1 MLRLQVL
8 EFMQRKR
15 AEVAERLQRE
25 SEAVRAPVLRRMEAR
40 RAAASVEQEQVSVI
54 ALTEKALRCGQQHKS
69 LQSILLS
76 SKLDDGLGCFIIS
89 FCRCT

>member
-1 MLRLQVL
+1 MLGLQVL

-40 RAAASVEQEQVSVI
+40 RAAASVEQEQVSSI
-54 ALTEKALRCGQQHKS
+54 AFSEESLWCGQEHE
-69 LQSILLS
+69 SIRAS
-76 SKLDDGLGCFIIS
+76 C
-89 FCRCT
+89 